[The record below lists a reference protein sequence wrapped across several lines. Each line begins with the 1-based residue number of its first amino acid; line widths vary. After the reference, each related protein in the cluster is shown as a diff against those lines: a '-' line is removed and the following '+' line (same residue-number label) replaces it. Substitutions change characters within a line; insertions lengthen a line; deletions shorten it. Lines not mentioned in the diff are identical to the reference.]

1 MAGAKTRERLFNNAV
16 EKLIAKIP
24 EGLSDLE
31 KARYVYLELGKLFS
45 FDERY
50 WFGTGDTRNR
60 MHRRAEC
67 VPIGFDELQENQKK
81 KAICVSIAGTYMSVL
96 EQIGIKSHDNYDYD
110 HRYVI
115 VHIEDKRYAADLDKD
130 LRFIQLHLPTKNFGK
145 INYNII
151 DPIELEKI
159 DEKLGYFY
167 TGEKQFRDVINNTAE
182 KNENETML
190 YKRVENIFNA
200 SKQIDGIDDLGI
212 IERNLV
218 YQFLFDRILNVK
230 DRSNIHQK
238 QIYDIDSTGERT
250 NYDTIFAVTDY
261 GKKSKDNVYK
271 YFMYD
276 KTKKICRIIEPE
288 ELAEI
293 VENKHFKDNNIIN
306 LTDESGKKKVDEN
319 VSNSRDERE

>member
-1 MAGAKTRERLFNNAV
+1 MAGEKTRERLFNNAV

-67 VPIGFDELQENQKK
+67 VPIDFEELQENQKR

-110 HRYVI
+110 HRYV
-115 VHIEDKRYAADLDKD
+115 VLHIGDKRYAADLDKD

-145 INYNII
+145 IDYNII
-151 DPIELEKI
+151 DSIELEKI

-167 TGEKQFRDVINNTAE
+167 TGEKQFIDVINKTAE
-182 KNENETML
+182 KNENETKL
-190 YKRVENIFNA
+190 SKKVENIFNA
-200 SKQIDGIDDLGI
+200 SKQIDGIDDLEI
-212 IERNLV
+212 VERNLV
-218 YQFLFDRILNVK
+218 YDFLFKRILNGK
-230 DRSNIHQK
+230 EYNQITSNKEQ
-238 QIYDIDSTGERT
+238 
-250 NYDTIFAVTDY
+250 NYDTASNGERINYNTAFKVIDF
-261 GKKSKDNVYK
+261 GKNGQANINT

-276 KTKKICRIIEPE
+276 KAKKIWIKMNSDEYK
-288 ELAEI
+288 
-293 VENKHFKDNNIIN
+293 NFKNRHQSDEDTIDLEDISSEDN
-306 LTDESGKKKVDEN
+306 S
-319 VSNSRDERE
+319 SNSRDERE